1 MARLGMVIDLK
12 RCIGCNACTLA
23 CKQENGTPEGVHYAR
38 VVTREVGTYPKTR
51 RTFLPVLC
59 NHCDDAPC
67 AHACPSGATWV
78 RADGIVMVDREK
90 CIGCR
95 ACAVACPYMNRHYIE
110 KGLLEHG
117 YSSDGL
123 SPYEAVKFTDFEEG
137 TMTKCTLCAHRVDQ
151 GLEPAC
157 VITCP
162 TDARIF
168 GDLEPEDGKL
178 QRLIRERKGWT
189 LLPEART
196 KPSVFYLDE

>member
-1 MARLGMVIDLK
+1 MPRLGMVIDLK

-38 VVTREVGTYPKTR
+38 VITREVGAYPKTR

-67 AHACPSGATWV
+67 AQACPSGATWI
-78 RADGIVMVDREK
+78 RSDGLVMVEREK

-110 KGLLEHG
+110 QGLLDHG
-117 YSSDGL
+117 YGTDGL
-123 SPYEAVKFTDFEEG
+123 SPYEAVKFAEFEEG
-137 TMTKCTLCAHRVDQ
+137 TMTKCTMCAHRVDQ

-157 VITCP
+157 VVTCP

-168 GDLEPEDGKL
+168 GDLEPDDGKL
-178 QRLIRERKGWT
+178 QKLIRERNGWS
-189 LLPEART
+189 LLPECKT

>member
-1 MARLGMVIDLK
+1 MARLGMVIDLR

-38 VVTREVGTYPKTR
+38 VITREVGTYPTTK

-67 AHACPSGATWV
+67 AQACPSGATYV
-78 RADGIVMVDREK
+78 REDGIVAVDREK

-95 ACAVACPYMNRHYIE
+95 ACAVACPYMNRHFIE
-110 KGLLEHG
+110 RGMLRHG
-117 YSSDGL
+117 YGADGL
-123 SPYEAVKFTDFEEG
+123 SPYEAVKFADFEEG
-137 TMTKCTLCAHRVDQ
+137 TMTKCNLCAHRLDQ
-151 GLEPAC
+151 DLEPAC
-157 VITCP
+157 VVTCP

-168 GDLEPEDGKL
+168 GDLEPPEGKL
-178 QRLIRERKGWT
+178 QTLISERKGWT
-189 LLPEART
+189 LCPEANT